1 MYLMQLRSE
10 QHGYSQSFVFSAKSP
25 FLIYVMLLITSYR
38 SAQSMLPVS
47 QWQLSKSSG
56 AGLKL

>member
-1 MYLMQLRSE
+1 MYVMQLVCE

-25 FLIYVMLLITSYR
+25 FLIHVMLLITSYR
-38 SAQSMLPVS
+38 SAQSTLPGS
-47 QWQLSKSSG
+47 QWQLRKSSG